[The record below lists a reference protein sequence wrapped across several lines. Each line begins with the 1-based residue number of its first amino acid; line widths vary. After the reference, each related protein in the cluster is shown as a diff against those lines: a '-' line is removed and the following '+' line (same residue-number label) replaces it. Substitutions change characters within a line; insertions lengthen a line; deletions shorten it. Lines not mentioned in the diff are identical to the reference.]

1 MSSKSLK
8 DLKQEYASKN
18 NFVESENTSIL
29 DLKRR
34 YNAPN
39 VAKDIKSRLEQWNKD
54 SQSLLDGYNSRF
66 FDKDGQYITNTFRSS
81 EDAGNWLY
89 DAETKREA
97 LEAETNS
104 IKSLLTDYGEY
115 FDENIVKDIN
125 NMLDG
130 NTKTINSVVSNAL
143 IDKEYWDR
151 FENETAWKDAKKL
164 SELYSMTLAEIQPY
178 LDATAKTEEEK
189 KARISALN
197 SERSAIK
204 SKLQQHNRGNKQ
216 YNTPDKK
223 KAAEDRVKAIDRQI
237 ESLEKSENGIAYTT
251 SSGQNITWQKLYD
264 DKKADE
270 MASVADRDSKWYDPN
285 FSNYVNI
292 GKKYYDE
299 GHPENPSIPDVNFDQ
314 KGYNSAA
321 VKEVDEYREK
331 LHSFEYNNMTEEERQ
346 IYHYYLG
353 KAVEEA
359 NGGIVSEETAKKYV
373 DSITEAINARHAQKM
388 ANDFKNE
395 GKLTQL
401 SFSLYS
407 GIENWATGVKN
418 FFSSEDYIPP
428 TATALASQM
437 VREDLAEDGWGW
449 KVAYDVG
456 NTTANMFP
464 SIALSYIPYVG
475 QGLSLASTGI
485 SSAGHAYAEALNN
498 GYTKGQARGY
508 SLLVGG
514 SEAGLQYLLGGIS
527 RLGGVA
533 TKGATSKIATKLAS
547 NVGNA
552 YAKIAISS
560 GVKLVGSMV
569 SEFGEEYLQEVLTPV
584 FKNIA
589 LGTEEDVK
597 LLSTDAL
604 YAGFLGALSAA
615 LLEGGS
621 VIGGEIGTYKTG
633 KSIVEKGQA
642 ENLAKLGMSFAA
654 DTVARKIA
662 SKVNKNTD
670 AYTLGQL
677 LHEVG
682 ADHLSAQNIADITA
696 ELKRKG
702 MTLSDAQ
709 SIAKWLNKAVEGKY
723 FTKGQI
729 SALENN
735 EIISEVFR
743 DVVLNKDSSVNQRV
757 QLYQSVNE
765 NLAQERTKAT
775 AKSEKLKVLDETS
788 PKAEKTSTNV
798 VSYSSE
804 YIESVAKVYE
814 EMGMSPEQAKSIAMA
829 QLSQSDSNT
838 SSSDTK
844 NSSESKFEVSDD
856 GKTINLKTGEAV
868 AISKIDSI
876 SESGE
881 VKLTV
886 DNGVVV
892 KASDVSFGTVAER
905 AFIEEISNLKLGK
918 NRISTASANALYQN
932 AMAHLKSNPDMTLD
946 EATTLIKGLAESY
959 IYGVYNFG
967 EDRLTAT
974 DENGRKIYYA
984 GEISDSARRLAYKLG
999 RNDSV
1004 DKTKAE
1010 QKVIDDLISNA
1021 EPKSIKKGLGKLVY
1035 EDGIQVDETSLT
1047 DTQKANI
1054 KGIELLSK
1062 ITNIEFH
1069 IFRSDKAGET
1079 YMYTMLDGTV
1089 TSANGWYVAGT
1100 NEIWVDINAGNFGQ
1114 GTMIRTAAHE
1124 ISHYIKEWSPKQ
1136 WQAMADLLMDT
1147 FAKNGVDTQRMLN
1160 KQKDKIRRRYNKENM
1175 PSEPELTDKAYE
1187 EFVCDALTDML
1198 TDGSI
1203 VNFIAEVKQKNK
1215 SLGKKL
1221 LDAIKNLLSSWGII
1235 IDDYKGGELETDEAQ
1250 ALSQFED
1257 VFKKLQEMYQNA
1269 LMDADAAYAAVG
1281 NVQAQKN
1288 TTAEG
1293 DVKYED
1299 RPFAEQVDDVLE
1311 GIFERTNAVFVGAT
1325 PKILKDVGLN
1335 GDLPMLTTAKHIR
1348 DANNPKNTKKHHHGL
1363 TEKQIKKIPE
1373 KIANPVM
1380 IMDSLDETR
1389 NSIVVVTDMVDPDNS
1404 PVVVS
1409 IKTDGKGMYNNI
1421 EIDSNFLTGYYGRD
1435 GFAYFI
1441 ENNVLADTFLYIN
1454 KEKATTLSTESST
1467 SWLEQLKNY
1476 DFDIIIRKTKANVK
1490 ENSEKLYSERDYP
1503 VDPDVD
1509 NTVKNAYASTKGT
1522 MHELSSI
1529 TADQNKAINRL
1540 VNQTKDNSYRGK
1552 FEGGKHRF
1560 SDTAI
1565 RHIIAEHGDFL
1576 REGLRAQLPM
1586 TLTDIARHLSAIKD
1600 NKNPSSIKATRT
1612 KRGFPSVLTSYEVN
1626 GYTLY
1631 AEEIT
1636 KPLGQN
1642 KPNDLIGHTMYKAP
1656 TLATAAALATSA
1668 RALPKRQSEVLCEYY
1683 MPNSTDLSM
1692 GNFVAD
1698 KNGNPVQLYFVSK
1711 NNSPKADVLLGGLIP
1726 LSSDSANFTDKSGQI
1741 TQGYVRC
1748 KKPFYI
1754 TQDNRVFSNSETNV
1768 AQKIEELKKQGYDCF
1783 IFDKTVGDNY
1793 MVAVVNKAQVIQK
1806 QPTRI
1811 FSERDSSTS
1820 NRSILA
1826 NSLESAAQNDIE
1838 RKKLAQYKEK
1848 ISLIE
1853 AEEKRLAEIQKQLF
1867 TKGAVEPAQRK
1878 KLQFEARQIS
1888 NRINIYDRQ
1897 LLNLESTTA
1906 LKNVLNREKTLA
1918 MKKQK
1923 QKDAELLKQY
1933 REKAAK
1939 NQREL
1944 MERHQESRKKATES
1958 RHKTAMRHQIKNV
1971 VNELN
1976 TLLTH
1981 GNKKKHVP
1989 EDLKVAVAE
1998 VLELFNMDT
2007 VSAEERVAKLKSDL
2021 MKAKTPEKIQEIS
2034 RKIDNIQAMGDKF
2047 KAKLDKLK
2055 SAYDTIKS
2063 SADPEIAGGFDEV
2076 VSSRIEYV
2084 AAKVGKTPLR
2094 NMTLEQLEMVYD
2106 VYTMVL
2112 NNIREANTLFK
2123 KDNAETIQNY
2133 ASRVI
2138 GEVKQAGGVR
2148 EYKSLMPKVKEFFWN
2163 NLKPIFAFEKIGSK
2177 TLTSLFEDVR
2187 KGEDTWAV
2195 DITEAK
2201 DYSDSKQEK
2210 YNYKKWDFDKKYDFK
2225 TTDGKQFSLTLEQML
2240 SLYAYSK
2247 RPQADEH
2254 LRVGGFVF
2262 DDSIE
2267 VYKENVEVKEDGEKK
2282 KKKSIIKYKVN
2293 IKSPHQISTDTLADI
2308 VGSLTNEQKAFVDE
2322 MQTYLSDVMGAKGN
2336 EVSMTLY
2343 NIRLFKEK
2351 NYFPLKSAQQFMFEQ
2366 NEVAGEVK
2374 IKNSGFTESTVEHA
2388 NNPIILNNFM
2398 DVWANHVNDMSMYHS
2413 FVVPLENFNRVF
2425 NYQTRRVEGMPAV
2438 SVKETLHNAYESYAV
2453 EYIRQLLTDL
2463 NGGARSDPREST
2475 AKKLLSTFKKAKV
2488 FSSASVVI
2496 QQPSAVARALALID
2510 EKYFDFNPKL
2520 IKHKERWEELKKYA
2534 PVAIIKEMGRFDTDM
2549 GLSTAEYIKGQKTF
2563 MQKVEDVLSKAP
2575 AYADELTWVHIWEAV
2590 KRETKAK
2597 HPDLKVGTEEFFKT
2611 AGERFTEIISKTQVY
2626 DSVLSRS
2633 ANMRSKSGLMAMWTA
2648 FMAEPTTSINMIE
2661 QGLRLWKR
2669 GYKRLALKQLK
2680 GVGASIILNSVLV
2693 SLVYAMR
2700 DDDEDE
2706 TYLEKYLGSFVSEI
2720 VDGFNPLTYFPMVK
2734 DVWSLLQGYDVERS
2748 DMSLFSDAIDSLRGI
2763 VKTLASYDEDITDE
2777 ELQKFKEDMVGSSL
2791 KLVDGV
2797 AALFGIPA
2805 GNIRRDI
2812 NSIINT
2818 YKTVNNGASTSG
2830 LSLKNELI
2838 ESVKDVTPVWGWLPD
2853 EQKTDKLYDAVIN
2866 GDTSYIDR
2874 LKNGYK
2880 NDKAYE
2886 TALRKALRENDPRI
2900 KKAAEARFDGDFS
2913 EYDRLFE
2920 EIEAEGNFE
2929 FGTIRSAI
2937 DAEFNKLDD
2946 GDKDESSEDGTGEEK
2961 IESIYRTSDINVAF
2975 ENGDTSSALEIIG
2988 DIVKVKTENYIND
3001 GEKKQDAEK
3010 KAKSSVKSSM
3020 TNYWKPLYINAY
3032 QNKDNDEMK
3041 RIRNVLLSS
3050 GLYGRANDVVKTGQ
3064 EWIKSSK

>member
-1 MSSKSLK
+1 MS
-8 DLKQEYASKN
+8 
-18 NFVESENTSIL
+18 
-29 DLKRR
+29 
-34 YNAPN
+34 
-39 VAKDIKSRLEQWNKD
+39 
-54 SQSLLDGYNSRF
+54 
-66 FDKDGQYITNTFRSS
+66 DKIQ
-81 EDAGNWLY
+81 A
-89 DAETKREA
+89 A
-97 LEAETNS
+97 LEARKSRKKKEEESFAEKQKKSQAKIDSALKARETRITNNLQSTLSDLGTRINAEIEAYKKISIPSWGGGNDALKNS
-104 IKSLLTDYGEY
+104 LESTRQNRINVDNLIRETEAYRKHLGDKKTDTLLSSLNSMKDAYESYVGVAEIRSQFESEDEY
-115 FDENIVKDIN
+115 KI
-125 NMLDG
+125 
-130 NTKTINSVVSNAL
+130 A
-143 IDKEYWDR
+143 Y
-151 FENETAWKDAKKL
+151 KDAKKL
-164 SELYSMTLAEIQPY
+164 SELYSMTSAEIQPY
-178 LDATAKTEEEK
+178 LDAIAKTEEEK
-189 KARISALN
+189 KAQISALN

-216 YNTPDKK
+216 YNTPEKK
-223 KAAEDRVKAIDRQI
+223 KAAEDRVKAIDQHI
-237 ESLEKSENGIAYTT
+237 TFLEESESGIAYTT

-264 DKKADE
+264 DKKAEED
-270 MASVADRDSKWYDPN
+270 
-285 FSNYVNI
+285 VNAL
-292 GKKYYDE
+292 YDE
-299 GHPENPSIPDVNFDQ
+299 LSANDDWEEKSQYITTNLKGTYRSSSIIDPSVDWEYEDVNKYQPYFSGGGFAPDWEYATFTTDKEKAVFNYLYHTQGKDAAFDWHNSR
-314 KGYNSAA
+314 KGIYKDRQEAKAIKFAIKFAEDYPIFSDAVAMAGSVFSGGEYIADLITGNAGDTNQIAAVSSAIKGTRMEQIDWEIGNWDAFDFLYSTTTSGLESAA
-321 VKEVDEYREK
+321 SSLV
-331 LHSFEYNNMTEEERQ
+331 F
-346 IYHYYLG
+346 G
-353 KAVEEA
+353 K
-359 NGGIVSEETAKKYV
+359 
-373 DSITEAINARHAQKM
+373 
-388 ANDFKNE
+388 
-395 GKLTQL
+395 
-401 SFSLYS
+401 
-407 GIENWATGVKN
+407 
-418 FFSSEDYIPP
+418 
-428 TATALASQM
+428 
-437 VREDLAEDGWGW
+437 
-449 KVAYDVG
+449 
-456 NTTANMFP
+456 
-464 SIALSYIPYVG
+464 
-475 QGLSLASTGI
+475 
-485 SSAGHAYAEALNN
+485 
-498 GYTKGQARGY
+498 
-508 SLLVGG
+508 
-514 SEAGLQYLLGGIS
+514 
-527 RLGGVA
+527 LGGVA
-533 TKGATSKIATKLAS
+533 
-547 NVGNA
+547 
-552 YAKIAISS
+552 
-560 GVKLVGSMV
+560 
-569 SEFGEEYLQEVLTPV
+569 
-584 FKNIA
+584 
-589 LGTEEDVK
+589 LG
-597 LLSTDAL
+597 
-604 YAGFLGALSAA
+604 LSAA
-615 LLEGGS
+615 AQGTNDALNRGMDNKQAFWNGFFNGVFEGFFETVSIGQFKALKEGATTGFKNFAKNIGKSMLVNASEETLTEIANIAYDTLVNGEFANYTLEDLKNGAWKNALGQVVEAGASGALMGIGFGS
-621 VIGGEIGTYKTG
+621 IGSAISYKRTASNAGDMYGDIESQKTLISKGLASVDGSLAHTLAKKYQVKLDAGKSLSGGEISRLIEANEQAFVAEDITKMTTATEARLTELGETG
-633 KSIVEKGQA
+633 DVPTIAKAIVKKASGKKLTSSENSALESSKYGQRVVNEISPEGIASGEYTSAWA
-642 ENLAKLGMSFAA
+642 ENIGTERINTESYNRDL
-654 DTVARKIA
+654 VEHVRKIA
-662 SKVNKNTD
+662 EE
-670 AYTLGQL
+670 Q
-677 LHEVG
+677 
-682 ADHLSAQNIADITA
+682 LSAPNTS
-696 ELKRKG
+696 EL
-702 MTLSDAQ
+702 S
-709 SIAKWLNKAVEGKY
+709 
-723 FTKGQI
+723 
-729 SALENN
+729 
-735 EIISEVFR
+735 
-743 DVVLNKDSSVNQRV
+743 VV
-757 QLYQSVNE
+757 
-765 NLAQERTKAT
+765 
-775 AKSEKLKVLDETS
+775 DET
-788 PKAEKTSTNV
+788 PT
-798 VSYSSE
+798 
-804 YIESVAKVYE
+804 
-814 EMGMSPEQAKSIAMA
+814 
-829 QLSQSDSNT
+829 
-838 SSSDTK
+838 
-844 NSSESKFEVSDD
+844 ESKFEASDD
-856 GKTINLKTGEAV
+856 GETINLKTGETV

-886 DNGVVV
+886 DNGAVV

-905 AFIEEISNLKLGK
+905 TFIEEISNLKLGK

-959 IYGVYNFG
+959 IYGAYNFG

-1147 FAKNGVDTQRMLN
+1147 FAKNGVNTQRMLN

-1175 PSEPELTDKAYE
+1175 PSEPELIDMAYE

-1221 LDAIKNLLSSWGII
+1221 LDAIKNLLSNWGII
-1235 IDDYKGGELETDEAQ
+1235 IDDYKGRELETDEAQ

-1257 VFKKLQEMYQNA
+1257 VFKKLQEMYQMA

-1293 DVKYED
+1293 DVRLHDRSVFSEYNKPITLED
-1299 RPFAEQVDDVLE
+1299 IKALRDIGRKSINDFSTDEVEVAQKWAYKFYQQLGTKSPFFRRWFGDWRAFDKGAAKIVSFAYGEN
-1311 GIFERTNAVFVGAT
+1311 GKINYSKRTIHSEELNA
-1325 PKILKDVGLN
+1325 KILVDETIVNDSLSYAKKN
-1335 GDLPMLTTAKHIR
+1335 GD
-1348 DANNPKNTKKHHHGL
+1348 
-1363 TEKQIKKIPE
+1363 EKQIRKLLGKIDEIISNGILLDTRISERSSGNKKGSTQFMHYLYTPISINGAPF
-1373 KIANPVM
+1373 IAK
-1380 IMDSLDETR
+1380 
-1389 NSIVVVTDMVDPDNS
+1389 
-1404 PVVVS
+1404 VS
-1409 IKTDGKGMYNNI
+1409 IEEYD
-1421 EIDSNFLTGYYGRD
+1421 LTGKNRAYNLQRIELSKVSRAQYSQLIEENREKYAYTFDALSVAQLFDFVKQNDKNFNPKPVNEALINKADGTPKVFYHGTKESFTEFVLQDNPKFGRALGD
-1435 GFAYFI
+1435 GFYFTSDYDKAFKFANGLFSKGKDRGGIIMPVYLKMENPYII
-1441 ENNVLADTFLYIN
+1441 ERDADRTQWKKEYN
-1454 KEKATTLSTESST
+1454 KGNYDGIID
-1467 SWLEQLKNY
+1467 LKNDTY
-1476 DFDIIIRKTKANVK
+1476 YVEESNKIKSAEDGVNIGTFSEAENDIRF
-1490 ENSEKLYSERDYP
+1490 SERDY
-1503 VDPDVD
+1503 
-1509 NTVKNAYASTKGT
+1509 
-1522 MHELSSI
+1522 
-1529 TADQNKAINRL
+1529 
-1540 VNQTKDNSYRGK
+1540 
-1552 FEGGKHRF
+1552 
-1560 SDTAI
+1560 
-1565 RHIIAEHGDFL
+1565 
-1576 REGLRAQLPM
+1576 
-1586 TLTDIARHLSAIKD
+1586 
-1600 NKNPSSIKATRT
+1600 
-1612 KRGFPSVLTSYEVN
+1612 SYEA
-1626 GYTLY
+1626 L
-1631 AEEIT
+1631 A
-1636 KPLGQN
+1636 N
-1642 KPNDLIGHTMYKAP
+1642 KPDMKLTVVGESVPSNRADVV
-1656 TLATAAALATSA
+1656 ALA
-1668 RALPKRQSEVLCEYY
+1668 KRNAASVGKT
-1683 MPNSTDLSM
+1683 NKDGS
-1692 GNFVAD
+1692 
-1698 KNGNPVQLYFVSK
+1698 VSVYVDDIG
-1711 NNSPKADVLLGGLIP
+1711 AEVLLGTDGLKHGLRRVKNPQENANFIVTLKAGEILKNSIKINEILPAKENASGAYVLIGVAKSKIGNVYIVRSVVNHFNNELASIDVLYAVNAKKEELAATKSPRFAAEP
-1726 LSSDSANFTDKSGQI
+1726 LSVTSSTISISDLLD
-1741 TQGYVRC
+1741 
-1748 KKPFYI
+1748 
-1754 TQDNRVFSNSETNV
+1754 
-1768 AQKIEELKKQGYDCF
+1768 L
-1783 IFDKTVGDNY
+1783 
-1793 MVAVVNKAQVIQK
+1793 VNKKFPDVLPEGVLK
-1806 QPTRI
+1806 HFGYESRPEGDLGENVL

-1826 NSLESAAQNDIE
+1826 SSLESAALEPDEKNLLRNYKTNIRLMEAEQ
-1838 RKKLAQYKEK
+1838 KKL
-1848 ISLIE
+1848 L
-1853 AEEKRLAEIQKQLF
+1853 EIQKQLF
-1867 TKGAVEPAQRK
+1867 TKGAVDPAKREE
-1878 KLQFEARQIS
+1878 LQFEAKLITTH
-1888 NRINIYDRQ
+1888 INSYDRE
-1897 LLNLESTTA
+1897 LLKLEA
-1906 LKNVLNREKTLA
+1906 MKPIKDVLTREKEMA
-1918 MKKQK
+1918 RKKQK

-1944 MERHQESRKKATES
+1944 IERHQESRKKATES

-1981 GNKKKHVP
+1981 GNKKKHIP

-2247 RPQADEH
+2247 RTQADEH

-2425 NYQTRRVEGMPAV
+2425 NYQTRRAEGMPAV

-2549 GLSTAEYIKGQKTF
+2549 GLSTTEYIKGQKTF

-2661 QGLRLWKR
+2661 HGLRLWKR

-2680 GVGASIILNSVLV
+2680 GVGASIILNSALV

-2763 VKTLASYDEDITDE
+2763 VQTLASYDEDITDE

-2830 LSLKNELI
+2830 LSLKNKLI

-2886 TALRKALRENDPRI
+2886 TALKTALGEKYKDGEI
-2900 KKAAEARFDGDFS
+2900 AKETASKILSEYLGESDDDIYWIFDKWDYAAENGSSDDYTKYGDFYNAVETGKS
-2913 EYDRLFE
+2913 LKATINEYTSH
-2920 EIEAEGNFE
+2920 GV
-2929 FGTIRSAI
+2929 SADTLAKQI
-2937 DAEFNKLDD
+2937 TTHYKPL
-2946 GDKDESSEDGTGEEK
+2946 
-2961 IESIYRTSDINVAF
+2961 YR
-2975 ENGDTSSALEIIG
+2975 
-2988 DIVKVKTENYIND
+2988 
-3001 GEKKQDAEK
+3001 Q
-3010 KAKSSVKSSM
+3010 M
-3020 TNYWKPLYINAY
+3020 TNYERASIKGYLLNAY
-3032 QNKDNDEMK
+3032 ALLGKNRNEKSKDINNWLKD
-3041 RIRNVLLSS
+3041 
-3050 GLYGRANDVVKTGQ
+3050 
-3064 EWIKSSK
+3064 

>member
-1 MSSKSLK
+1 ML
-8 DLKQEYASKN
+8 
-18 NFVESENTSIL
+18 V
-29 DLKRR
+29 
-34 YNAPN
+34 NA
-39 VAKDIKSRLEQWNKD
+39 
-54 SQSLLDGYNSRF
+54 
-66 FDKDGQYITNTFRSS
+66 
-81 EDAGNWLY
+81 
-89 DAETKREA
+89 
-97 LEAETNS
+97 
-104 IKSLLTDYGEY
+104 
-115 FDENIVKDIN
+115 
-125 NMLDG
+125 
-130 NTKTINSVVSNAL
+130 
-143 IDKEYWDR
+143 
-151 FENETAWKDAKKL
+151 
-164 SELYSMTLAEIQPY
+164 
-178 LDATAKTEEEK
+178 
-189 KARISALN
+189 
-197 SERSAIK
+197 
-204 SKLQQHNRGNKQ
+204 
-216 YNTPDKK
+216 
-223 KAAEDRVKAIDRQI
+223 
-237 ESLEKSENGIAYTT
+237 
-251 SSGQNITWQKLYD
+251 
-264 DKKADE
+264 
-270 MASVADRDSKWYDPN
+270 
-285 FSNYVNI
+285 
-292 GKKYYDE
+292 
-299 GHPENPSIPDVNFDQ
+299 
-314 KGYNSAA
+314 
-321 VKEVDEYREK
+321 
-331 LHSFEYNNMTEEERQ
+331 
-346 IYHYYLG
+346 
-353 KAVEEA
+353 
-359 NGGIVSEETAKKYV
+359 SEETLTEIANIAYDTLANGEFANYTLEDLKNGAWKNALGQVVEAGASGALMGIGFGSIGSAISYKRTASNAGDMYGDIESQKALISEGLASVDGSLAHTLAKKYQV
-373 DSITEAINARHAQKM
+373 KLDA
-388 ANDFKNE
+388 
-395 GKLTQL
+395 GKSL
-401 SFSLYS
+401 S
-407 GIENWATGVKN
+407 
-418 FFSSEDYIPP
+418 
-428 TATALASQM
+428 
-437 VREDLAEDGWGW
+437 
-449 KVAYDVG
+449 
-456 NTTANMFP
+456 
-464 SIALSYIPYVG
+464 
-475 QGLSLASTGI
+475 
-485 SSAGHAYAEALNN
+485 
-498 GYTKGQARGY
+498 
-508 SLLVGG
+508 GG
-514 SEAGLQYLLGGIS
+514 EIS
-527 RLGGVA
+527 RLIEANEQAFVA
-533 TKGATSKIATKLAS
+533 EDITKMTTATEARLTELGETGDVPTIAKAIVKKASGKKLTSSENSALESSKYGQRVVNEISPEGIA
-547 NVGNA
+547 
-552 YAKIAISS
+552 S
-560 GVKLVGSMV
+560 G
-569 SEFGEEYLQEVLTPV
+569 EYTSAWAE
-584 FKNIA
+584 NI
-589 LGTEEDVK
+589 GTERINTESYNRD
-597 LLSTDAL
+597 L
-604 YAGFLGALSAA
+604 
-615 LLEGGS
+615 
-621 VIGGEIGTYKTG
+621 
-633 KSIVEKGQA
+633 VEH
-642 ENLAKLGMSFAA
+642 
-654 DTVARKIA
+654 VRKIA
-662 SKVNKNTD
+662 EE
-670 AYTLGQL
+670 Q
-677 LHEVG
+677 
-682 ADHLSAQNIADITA
+682 LSAPNTS
-696 ELKRKG
+696 EL
-702 MTLSDAQ
+702 S
-709 SIAKWLNKAVEGKY
+709 
-723 FTKGQI
+723 
-729 SALENN
+729 
-735 EIISEVFR
+735 
-743 DVVLNKDSSVNQRV
+743 VV
-757 QLYQSVNE
+757 
-765 NLAQERTKAT
+765 
-775 AKSEKLKVLDETS
+775 DET
-788 PKAEKTSTNV
+788 PT
-798 VSYSSE
+798 
-804 YIESVAKVYE
+804 
-814 EMGMSPEQAKSIAMA
+814 
-829 QLSQSDSNT
+829 
-838 SSSDTK
+838 
-844 NSSESKFEVSDD
+844 ESKFEASDD
-856 GKTINLKTGEAV
+856 GKTINLKTGETV

-886 DNGVVV
+886 DNGAVV

-905 AFIEEISNLKLGK
+905 TFIEEISNLKLGK

-1147 FAKNGVDTQRMLN
+1147 FAKNGVNTQRMLN
-1160 KQKDKIRRRYNKENM
+1160 KQKDKIRRRYNEENM
-1175 PSEPELTDKAYE
+1175 PSEPELIDMAYE

-1235 IDDYKGGELETDEAQ
+1235 IDDYKGRELETDEAQ

-1257 VFKKLQEMYQNA
+1257 VFKKLQEMYQMA

-1293 DVKYED
+1293 DVRLHDRSVFSEYNKPITLEDIKALRDIGRKSINDFSTDEVEVAQKWAYKFYQQLGTKSPFFRRWFGDWRAYDKNKVDIVQKSISKPFKAGKIKNLDTNSVISWGDQVKGETKIKYGVDSDVYSYLENIEQIAENAILLDTVISVDSSKHKMPNTEFMHSFYAIVNDSSGVQVVVKLLVEEAYNNKMTED
-1299 RPFAEQVDDVLE
+1299 FSRAYELQEIKKVATLHTGVHSNEGGLTRQVT
-1311 GIFERTNAVFVGAT
+1311 TNYSISDLFDFVKQNDKNFNPKPVNEALINKADGT
-1325 PKILKDVGLN
+1325 PKVFYHGTSAEFTEFDKRKSKSGFYGKGFYFTTEKSHANQYGKEMEVYLN
-1335 GDLPMLTTAKHIR
+1335 IKNPLLPGQSNVTKNQIVKFLGAVSENEDYSIENYGTYDINKITQGITSRDTFAVIQDINATAIGDFGEALQLF
-1348 DANNPKNTKKHHHGL
+1348 NEVNG
-1363 TEKQIKKIPE
+1363 TEFDGIITPTETVVYNAKQIKSAE
-1373 KIANPVM
+1373 
-1380 IMDSLDETR
+1380 
-1389 NSIVVVTDMVDPDNS
+1389 
-1404 PVVVS
+1404 
-1409 IKTDGKGMYNNI
+1409 DGVNI
-1421 EIDSNFLTGYYGRD
+1421 GTFSE
-1435 GFAYFI
+1435 A
-1441 ENNVLADTFLYIN
+1441 EN
-1454 KEKATTLSTESST
+1454 
-1467 SWLEQLKNY
+1467 
-1476 DFDIIIRKTKANVK
+1476 DIRF
-1490 ENSEKLYSERDYP
+1490 SERDY
-1503 VDPDVD
+1503 
-1509 NTVKNAYASTKGT
+1509 
-1522 MHELSSI
+1522 
-1529 TADQNKAINRL
+1529 
-1540 VNQTKDNSYRGK
+1540 
-1552 FEGGKHRF
+1552 
-1560 SDTAI
+1560 
-1565 RHIIAEHGDFL
+1565 
-1576 REGLRAQLPM
+1576 
-1586 TLTDIARHLSAIKD
+1586 
-1600 NKNPSSIKATRT
+1600 
-1612 KRGFPSVLTSYEVN
+1612 SYEA
-1626 GYTLY
+1626 L
-1631 AEEIT
+1631 A
-1636 KPLGQN
+1636 N
-1642 KPNDLIGHTMYKAP
+1642 KPDMKLTVVGESVPSNRADVV
-1656 TLATAAALATSA
+1656 ALA
-1668 RALPKRQSEVLCEYY
+1668 KRNAASVGKT
-1683 MPNSTDLSM
+1683 NKDGS
-1692 GNFVAD
+1692 
-1698 KNGNPVQLYFVSK
+1698 VSVYVDDIG
-1711 NNSPKADVLLGGLIP
+1711 AEVLLGTDGLKHGLRRVKNPQENANFIVTLKAGEILKNSIKINEILPAKENASGAYVLIGVAKSKIGNVYIVRSVVNHFNNELASIDVLYAVNAKKEELAATKSPRFAAEP
-1726 LSSDSANFTDKSGQI
+1726 LSVTSSTISISDLLD
-1741 TQGYVRC
+1741 
-1748 KKPFYI
+1748 
-1754 TQDNRVFSNSETNV
+1754 
-1768 AQKIEELKKQGYDCF
+1768 L
-1783 IFDKTVGDNY
+1783 
-1793 MVAVVNKAQVIQK
+1793 VNKKFPDVLPEGVLK
-1806 QPTRI
+1806 HFGYESRPEGDLGENVL

-1933 REKAAK
+1933 KEKAAK

-1958 RHKTAMRHQIKNV
+1958 RHKTAMRHKIKNV

-2094 NMTLEQLEMVYD
+2094 NMSLEQLEMVYD

-2201 DYSDSKQEK
+2201 EYSDSKQEK

-2247 RPQADEH
+2247 RTQADEH

-2425 NYQTRRVEGMPAV
+2425 NYQTRRAEGMPAV

-2549 GLSTAEYIKGQKTF
+2549 GLSTTEYIKGQKTF

-2661 QGLRLWKR
+2661 HGLRLWKR

-2700 DDDEDE
+2700 DDDDDE

-2763 VKTLASYDEDITDE
+2763 VQTLASYDEDITDE

-2913 EYDRLFE
+2913 EYERLFE

-2946 GDKDESSEDGTGEEK
+2946 GDKDESSEDGTGEKK